1 MPKGHE
7 NEKQNIH
14 FFSVSVSIF
23 FLFPSLAS
31 SPTLGLAVGN
41 RGPEPC
47 IFRFRTVFI
56 PFSCVLACWMAG
68 CQLAACHLK
77 AGGHISIFC
86 LFSAPFFC
94 FRPPIFLFVFTCFR
108 AAGNAKNG
116 KIENQKMKKTFR
128 AFALGHFQFA
138 STTVPSRH
146 DNTTPSH
153 RVSNREGRSN
163 DFKQALTS
171 LKA

>member
-14 FFSVSVSIF
+14 FLSAVSVSIF
-23 FLFPSLAS
+23 FPFPSLAS
-31 SPTLGLAVGN
+31 SPTLGLAAGN

-94 FRPPIFLFVFTCFR
+94 FRPPIFLFAFTCFR
-108 AAGNAKNG
+108 AAGNG
-116 KIENQKMKKTFR
+116 QKMVKLKTKKR
-128 AFALGHFQFA
+128 KKHLGHLLLGIFSLQA
-138 STTVPSRH
+138 PQCLRVMIIQRPRIVSATEKVDQMISSR
-146 DNTTPSH
+146 P
-153 RVSNREGRSN
+153 
-163 DFKQALTS
+163 
-171 LKA
+171 